1 MATQT
6 KAPPSDPTVVD
17 PKHYNVELEN
27 EQVRVLRISYG
38 PGENSVMHCHPAAVA
53 VCLTDA
59 HVRFGRP
66 DGTSD
71 EVQFKA
77 GQVMSTSAEE
87 HLPQNVGD
95 RPFEILLIELKR

>member
-6 KAPPSDPTVVD
+6 KAPPADPTVVD

-38 PGENSVMHCHPAAVA
+38 PGENSVMHSHPAAVA

-66 DGTSD
+66 DGTSQD
-71 EVQFKA
+71 AHFKA
-77 GQVMSTSAEE
+77 GQVMSTAAEE